1 MDNSNATLF
10 QKISSSP
17 EAMAEFLADRVV
29 LPPCV
34 LICGGD
40 CSAVDG
46 FRKTGREICKEKI
59 VSFLN
64 QRVIE
69 ESV

>member
-10 QKISSSP
+10 QEISSSP

-59 VSFLN
+59 VAFLN